1 MATTNNETV
10 SNEPIKQNKVSF
22 AKKEAMKKYAA
33 KNPEKIREIRHN
45 YYYRQKAK
53 KEAEK
58 AENIKIKQELEELRA
73 RVANL

>member
-1 MATTNNETV
+1 MEETNDEHI
-10 SNEPIKQNKVSF
+10 SNEKNKQNKVSQSR
-22 AKKEAMKKYAA
+22 KESIKRYVA
-33 KNPEKIREIRHN
+33 KNPEKISEIKRR
-45 YYYRQKAK
+45 YYLKQKAK